1 MSIYEARFYN
11 FEAINENTKRAK
23 LLNPLLIKCKAQC
36 TTAPICN
43 AGRELIW
50 KGMTPTKIRQAD
62 FRSYLKI
69 NYLYDKN

>member
-1 MSIYEARFYN
+1 MLIYEARFSK
-11 FEAINENTKRAK
+11 FKAINEHTKTTK
-23 LLNPLLIKCKAQC
+23 LLNPLLIEYKAQC

-50 KGMTPTKIRQAD
+50 KGITPTKIRQAD